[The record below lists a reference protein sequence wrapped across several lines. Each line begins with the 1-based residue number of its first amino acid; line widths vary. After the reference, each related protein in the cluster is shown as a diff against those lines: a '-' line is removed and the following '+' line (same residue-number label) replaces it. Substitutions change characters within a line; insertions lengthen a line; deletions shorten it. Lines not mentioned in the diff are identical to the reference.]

1 VIAAFDITHAR
12 INRTGLGRYPAEL
25 APELAQ
31 RVQLRTI
38 AAGSG
43 GATAERIARGLAR
56 EVAYYPA
63 GLAFNAARA
72 GAQLVHCPTPAPVRG
87 GRLPLVVTVHDLLPL
102 RMPQRFSRQTRLHT
116 RLWIPFVRR
125 AARVLTNSAWTRE
138 DVIERLDLPPERV
151 IHTPFGVAE
160 RFSPA
165 AADPAAL
172 ARLGVRAPYILSVAT
187 REPRKNLATVLR
199 AYRRLRA
206 DGVQLVLAGGR
217 GWGPDELADAG
228 PGALATGYVSDADL
242 AALYAGASAFVF
254 PSLAEGFGLPVLEA
268 MRSGAPVVTSD
279 NSALRE
285 VAGDA
290 AVLVEPTS
298 EEDVAE
304 GLRRALADDGEL
316 RGRGLER
323 AATFTWAA
331 CADAT
336 VAAYEQA
343 LMEGS
348 SR

>member
-1 VIAAFDITHAR
+1 MIVGFDITHAR

-25 APELAQ
+25 APELAK
-31 RVQLRTI
+31 RVELRTI

-43 GATAERIARGLAR
+43 GATAERVARGLAR
-56 EVAYYPA
+56 EALYYPL
-63 GLAFNAARA
+63 GLSWRAA
-72 GAQLVHCPTPAPVRG
+72 GAGAEIVHSPTPAPVRG

-102 RMPQRFSRQTRLHT
+102 RMPERFSRETRVHT
-116 RLWIPFVRR
+116 RVWIPYVRR
-125 AARVLTNSAWTRE
+125 ATRVVTGSAWTRA
-138 DVIERLDLPPERV
+138 DVIERLGLAPERV
-151 IHTPFGVAE
+151 THTPYGVAD

-165 AADPAAL
+165 AADPDVL
-172 ARLGVRAPYILSVAT
+172 ARLGARVPYVLSVAT

-199 AYRRLRA
+199 AYRRLRD

-217 GWGPDELADAG
+217 GWGPDALADAG
-228 PGALATGYVSDADL
+228 PGVLVTGFVSDADL

-304 GLRRALADDGEL
+304 GLRRALGDDGEL
-316 RGRGLER
+316 RRRGLQR